1 MQSQAHGWRE
11 RLTGMHDESPKDLA
25 RVLGFAAT
33 YLEERGRARFSFGG
47 GPGKPMC
54 PVAAI
59 ALALGYRPWR
69 VGWRNLFMVRS
80 AAQNAVGLVILRSG
94 LLDRL
99 PVPSTDGRRRKLR
112 PARMSPFRAV
122 RELARWNDDKAID
135 TIVISALRDQARA
148 LRASELLSAS
158 TSRAFSSGL
167 RTVTRI

>member
-33 YLEERGRARFSFGG
+33 YLEERGRARLSFGG

-94 LLDRL
+94 LLE
-99 PVPSTDGRRRKLR
+99 S
-112 PARMSPFRAV
+112 ASQCSAMSIEKKFRA
-122 RELARWNDDKAID
+122 
-135 TIVISALRDQARA
+135 
-148 LRASELLSAS
+148 
-158 TSRAFSSGL
+158 
-167 RTVTRI
+167 